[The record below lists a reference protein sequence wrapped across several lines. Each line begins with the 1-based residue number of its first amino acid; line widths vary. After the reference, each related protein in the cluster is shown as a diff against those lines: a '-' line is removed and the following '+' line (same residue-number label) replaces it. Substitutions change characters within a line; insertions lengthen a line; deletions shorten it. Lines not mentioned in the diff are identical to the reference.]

1 MNRFL
6 ALLSLSLAC
15 VAGKYKPTYN
25 YFEISFTNRI
35 QTTNLFTVV
44 VGKIALPLPLSQQVG
59 VGRIVGGEVAEDGEF
74 PWQVS
79 LRSVG

>member
-1 MNRFL
+1 LKGLNK
-6 ALLSLSLAC
+6 SN
-15 VAGKYKPTYN
+15 TYEKSV
-25 YFEISFTNRI
+25 Y
-35 QTTNLFTVV
+35 VV